1 MLLLIDSH
9 SDTIFLMIFCLK
21 IMHCTFIIRYWK
33 VDNCIINNGSP
44 VISSA
49 QIALSLVPITYD
61 LTSRSIIICHVTIL
75 LSIVSWSG
83 IVLELRGTDW
93 MGLVIT
99 RPQFDHYND
108 VWQIIDNI
116 TWEHDHPCDQCHDLI
131 TLIPPQYQCNDTIVV
146 KVKIRKQTNW
156 HLSGS

>member
-9 SDTIFLMIFCLK
+9 SDKIFLMIFCLK

-44 VISSA
+44 AISSA

-116 TWEHDHPCDQCHDLI
+116 TYQVPGTCLTHDHPCDQCHDLM
-131 TLIPPQYQCNDTIVV
+131 TLIAPLYHCNVSVI
-146 KVKIRKQTNW
+146 IQLW
-156 HLSGS
+156 